1 MKSRNKKVS
10 PYLPQQ
16 AKLENQN
23 YKNRASINDVC
34 EGVF

>member
-1 MKSRNKKVS
+1 MKTRNEKVS

-23 YKNRASINDVC
+23 CENRASINDVS
-34 EGVF
+34 ETIL